1 MKLENLYES
10 IMNKGITAIEN
21 NKEYV
26 DSLIED
32 KTDTRMGI
40 TLAIRPSE
48 NLKKEIMNIERKIRE
63 VENNQYYYP
72 ENDYHITLLDIITAR
87 QGFIYTTEQVEN
99 CKKITINAVKD
110 LKQFEIKL
118 KGVIASDG
126 AIMVKGFYEVEME
139 LLRQRLRQSIL
150 DNNMNLDER
159 YPTISSHIT
168 IARFKNKI
176 QERKGLI
183 EILKEYENY
192 DFGTLKVSEIEL
204 IYHNWYDSKKEVLEK
219 YIIK

>member
-1 MKLENLYES
+1 MKSENLYES
-10 IMNKGITAIEN
+10 IMNKGVTAIEN

-40 TLAIRPSE
+40 TLAIRPPK
-48 NLKKEIMNIERKIRE
+48 NLKKKITNIEMKIR
-63 VENNQYYYP
+63 
-72 ENDYHITLLDIITAR
+72 
-87 QGFIYTTEQVEN
+87 
-99 CKKITINAVKD
+99 
-110 LKQFEIKL
+110 
-118 KGVIASDG
+118 
-126 AIMVKGFYEVEME
+126 EVEME

-176 QERKGLI
+176 EERKRLI

-192 DFGTLKVSEIEL
+192 DFGTFKVSEIEL

-219 YIIK
+219 YRIK

>member
-1 MKLENLYES
+1 
-10 IMNKGITAIEN
+10 
-21 NKEYV
+21 
-26 DSLIED
+26 
-32 KTDTRMGI
+32 
-40 TLAIRPSE
+40 
-48 NLKKEIMNIERKIRE
+48 
-63 VENNQYYYP
+63 
-72 ENDYHITLLDIITAR
+72 
-87 QGFIYTTEQVEN
+87 
-99 CKKITINAVKD
+99 
-110 LKQFEIKL
+110 
-118 KGVIASDG
+118 
-126 AIMVKGFYEVEME
+126 ME

-168 IARFKNKI
+168 IVRFKNKL